1 MMWILLAFMF
11 VILLLI
17 LVIIYLMNK
26 LDELQM
32 YKNDIE
38 VKKLMLRINYSE
50 VSSDAEN

>member
-1 MMWILLAFMF
+1 MMWILLAFLF

-38 VKKLMLRINYSE
+38 VKKLMSRVTN
-50 VSSDAEN
+50 DR

>member
-1 MMWILLAFMF
+1 MMWILLAFLF

-38 VKKLMLRINYSE
+38 VQKLINR
-50 VSSDAEN
+50 VTHDR